1 MNNSSKK
8 ASMVAQGIKLEKV
21 EKKGRHSHIINIKV
35 ILSHGRM
42 LISRFPKLSKQ
53 RRKVIQI
60 LLYIEIEEQ
69 KEEDPN
75 DKKLIKGGPRDRGAS
90 KQEPLIESSELLQR
104 VGITDYV
111 KRLPMDFINN
121 RMMYGYIGKRSK
133 GKMKYF

>member
-1 MNNSSKK
+1 MSISKSLK
-8 ASMVAQGIKLEKV
+8 PF
-21 EKKGRHSHIINIKV
+21 R
-35 ILSHGRM
+35 
-42 LISRFPKLSKQ
+42 Q
-53 RRKVIQI
+53 RRRVQNKSYF
-60 LLYIEIEEQ
+60 LEIEEQ

-75 DKKLIKGGPRDRGAS
+75 DKKLVKGGPRERGTS